1 MEVITVE
8 MYKCSICKKTH
19 TTKKSA
25 LSCQVNCRKKAKE
38 NEKRKKAFEKSESI
52 RLTATSLK
60 DIFVK
65 LNEYL
70 REYHQVRIDF
80 DSYPS
85 RIGMQSITHNAPIGV
100 RTSWTSNDSEGKPT
114 SYLAFTGRW
123 EGTVF
128 NLDGT
133 LSSKTFG
140 ELIGTFS
147 SNSFRFLH
155 TGTGSSGTKF
165 SIDGCMF
172 LQDFPI
178 IHSKYELFMQLKRVK
193 EDIELARTQAIKTHA
208 FNLNKAITE
217 DPDVLELKKVEQEL
231 LSNLSSLRGYI
242 SEVIEEKRVQYEP
255 DFKHLLEIQDN
266 FDEVKFNELKY
277 SLI

>member
-1 MEVITVE
+1 
-8 MYKCSICKKTH
+8 
-19 TTKKSA
+19 
-25 LSCQVNCRKKAKE
+25 
-38 NEKRKKAFEKSESI
+38 
-52 RLTATSLK
+52 
-60 DIFVK
+60 
-65 LNEYL
+65 
-70 REYHQVRIDF
+70 
-80 DSYPS
+80 
-85 RIGMQSITHNAPIGV
+85 
-100 RTSWTSNDSEGKPT
+100 
-114 SYLAFTGRW
+114 
-123 EGTVF
+123 
-128 NLDGT
+128 
-133 LSSKTFG
+133 
-140 ELIGTFS
+140 
-147 SNSFRFLH
+147 
-155 TGTGSSGTKF
+155 
-165 SIDGCMF
+165 MF